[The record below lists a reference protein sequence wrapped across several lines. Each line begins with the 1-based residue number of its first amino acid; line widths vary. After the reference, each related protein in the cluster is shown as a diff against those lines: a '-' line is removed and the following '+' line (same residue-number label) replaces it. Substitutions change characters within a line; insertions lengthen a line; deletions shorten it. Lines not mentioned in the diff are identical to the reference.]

1 MKKQAIFIILLITC
15 ALGVHANDSITVSA
29 SDLQALMQR
38 VERLEQ
44 KAAQDSVSQQ
54 IGRSKQS
61 EASAQKSE
69 PRRGRFTIG
78 GYGEVT
84 AKHCWYSNN
93 YLRYGQHP
101 EKYANDHFGEF
112 DLPHVVIYLGYDF
125 GKGWSVG
132 TEIEESLQPL
142 RYPPRRY
149 AGCACWRTERA
160 PRANRVFQ
168 CLS

>member
-44 KAAQDSVSQQ
+44 KAAQDSASQQ
-54 IGRSKQS
+54 MGRSKQS
-61 EASAQKSE
+61 EVSAQKSE

-101 EKYANDHFGEF
+101 EKYANLRVRVSGFS
-112 DLPHVVIYLGYDF
+112 GYFVKMRKEVQDEIIARLVA
-125 GKGWSVG
+125 SV
-132 TEIEESLQPL
+132 
-142 RYPPRRY
+142 R
-149 AGCACWRTERA
+149 
-160 PRANRVFQ
+160 
-168 CLS
+168 